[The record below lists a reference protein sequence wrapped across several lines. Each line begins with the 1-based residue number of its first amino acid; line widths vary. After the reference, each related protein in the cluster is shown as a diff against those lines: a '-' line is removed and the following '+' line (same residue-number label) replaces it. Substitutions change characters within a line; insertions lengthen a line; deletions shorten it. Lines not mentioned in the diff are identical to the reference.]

1 MMLVVIPPLI
11 FAIREFQAGRA
22 PGVIGSI
29 RGGYRRV
36 RAVLFGL
43 VIEYGVA
50 SLLLITWVGLPV
62 AIWLTVRWQFF
73 GQAAIL
79 DDAGNGRNAIRMS
92 AVATRGSWWQV
103 LVHTFVFQ
111 VLAVLPG
118 PIIGLALLFM
128 GRTTVQFANALSSII
143 YAVTVPISVIGIT
156 LSYQRFKRLRAERE
170 AAAPEG
176 AVGNPA

>member
-1 MMLVVIPPLI
+1 
-11 FAIREFQAGRA
+11 
-22 PGVIGSI
+22 
-29 RGGYRRV
+29 
-36 RAVLFGL
+36 
-43 VIEYGVA
+43 
-50 SLLLITWVGLPV
+50 
-62 AIWLTVRWQFF
+62 
-73 GQAAIL
+73 
-79 DDAGNGRNAIRMS
+79 
-92 AVATRGSWWQV
+92 
-103 LVHTFVFQ
+103 VFQ